1 MLTMGKIILNSL
13 ENNKRYLLA
22 ISAVVLVLLSSC
34 VIKNS
39 LETFLNLPVET
50 EQTYPK
56 GGHSFIVNSAE
67 ECAAIDPSDNPII
80 QVSFNADNLLPVVIF
95 TTFLFLIVFHPI
107 KKEGKHPLYKDSGKI
122 RNNIPIFLEYRK
134 LIIHH
139 TH

>member
-1 MLTMGKIILNSL
+1 MGKIILNTL
-13 ENNKRYLLA
+13 ENNKRYLLG
-22 ISAVVLVLLSSC
+22 ISAVILVLLSSC
-34 VIKNS
+34 AIKNS

-56 GGHSFIVNSAE
+56 GGHSFIENSAE
-67 ECAAIDPSDNPII
+67 ECAAIDFLDNQIVQNI
-80 QVSFNADNLLPVVIF
+80 SSSTDDLLPAVIF

>member
-1 MLTMGKIILNSL
+1 MGKITLNTL
-13 ENNKRYLLA
+13 ENNKWYLLA
-22 ISAVVLVLLSSC
+22 ISGVILVLLSSC

-39 LETFLNLPVET
+39 IETFLNLPVET

-56 GGHSFIVNSAE
+56 GGHSFIVNSNE
-67 ECAAIDPSDNPII
+67 ECAAIDFLDNQIVQNI
-80 QVSFNADNLLPVVIF
+80 YSSTDDLLPAVIF